1 MNDLVRI
8 TADNDVAVIT
18 IDNPPVNALSP
29 GVPERISA
37 AIDQMNGD
45 SAIKAAVVIG
55 GGRTFV
61 AGADIKEFGKMTSGA
76 SPRRSLLPLLLH
88 IEDSGKPVVM
98 AIHGNAFG
106 GGLELA
112 MAGHY
117 RIASSTA
124 QVGQPEVKLGI
135 IPGAG
140 GTQRLPRLV
149 GVLKAV
155 EMCAEG
161 KPVSAREAATLGLI
175 DRLIEGD
182 LLAGAVSFARE
193 IAGKPAPKT
202 RERTEK
208 LGTATENPAI
218 FGAARDA
225 AGKKQRGMKAPLAA
239 IDAVEAATR
248 LSFEE
253 GCQAEAKLFT
263 ECLFSD
269 QSKALIHIFFGEREV
284 AKIPDV
290 PKETPVLPVNRVA
303 VVGSGTMGGGIAM
316 VFANAGIPVL
326 LKDVDE
332 ATLELG
338 IGKIR
343 KNYASSVQRG
353 RFTQAFM
360 DERLQL
366 ITPVLTYDDFSTVD
380 MVVEAVFEGMEL
392 KRAVFA
398 DLDRVCRRGAIL
410 ASNTSTLN
418 IDEIAGAT
426 SRPEAVI
433 GTHFFSPANVMRLLE
448 IVRGKKSSKEV
459 IATCMQLSKK
469 LGKIGVLV
477 GNCRG
482 FVGNRMFGP
491 YRREA
496 QFLIEEGADVERV
509 DQALV
514 EFGNAMGPLATGDLA
529 GLDVGWRIR
538 KEYRHLEKTGIRQPF
553 GEDRLCELGRYGQKT
568 LKGWYRY
575 DENRRASAD
584 PEVTTLLRK
593 WSADA
598 GIPQRQISDAEIVD
612 RCVYALVNEGA
623 RILEEGYALR
633 AVDIDIIYINGYGFP
648 AYRGGPMWHADTVG
662 LQRVYER
669 ICEFHQQHGELWAP
683 APLLQRLAEAG
694 KTFAEF
700 DKAQVMAAYGP
711 NLQEAAPATEGSL
724 RI

>member
-1 MNDLVRI
+1 MSDLIKVSKE
-8 TADNDVAVIT
+8 NDVAVIT
-18 IDNPPVNALSP
+18 IDNPPVNALGP
-29 GVPERISA
+29 GVPEGIGA
-37 AIDQMNGD
+37 AIDEINRD
-45 SAIKAAVVIG
+45 PAVKAAVVIG
-55 GGRTFV
+55 AGRTFV
-61 AGADIKEFGKMTSGA
+61 AGADIKEFGKMTSGG
-76 SPRRSLLPLLLH
+76 PRRSLLPLLLH
-88 IEDSGKPVVM
+88 IEDSAKPVVM

-117 RIASSTA
+117 RVASPSA
-124 QVGQPEVKLGI
+124 QVGQPEVNLGI
-135 IPGAG
+135 IPGAA

-149 GVLKAV
+149 GVAKAV
-155 EMCAEG
+155 EMCAGG

-182 LLAGAVSFARE
+182 LLSGAVSFARE
-193 IAGKPAPKT
+193 VAGKPAPKA
-202 RERTEK
+202 RERVGK
-208 LGTATENPAI
+208 LGTAEENAAI
-218 FGAARDA
+218 IAAARA
-225 AGKKQRGMKAPLAA
+225 AASKKQRGLKAPLAA
-239 IDAVEAATR
+239 IDAVEAATK
-248 LSFEE
+248 LPFEE
-253 GCQAEAKLFT
+253 GCQVEAKLFT

-269 QSKALIHIFFGEREV
+269 QSKALIHVFFGEREV

-290 PKETPVLPVNRVA
+290 PKETPPLPVNRIA

-332 ATLELG
+332 AALDAG
-338 IGKIR
+338 MGKIR

-353 RFTQAFM
+353 RFTQAFV
-360 DERLQL
+360 DERLKM
-366 ITPVLTYDDFSTVD
+366 ITPVLNYNKFSEVD
-380 MVVEAVFEGMEL
+380 MVVEAVFEGMAL
-392 KRAVFA
+392 KKTVFA
-398 DLDRVCRRGAIL
+398 DLDRACRPSAIL

-418 IDEIAGAT
+418 IDEIASAT

-496 QFLIEEGADVERV
+496 QFLVEEGADVQAV

-538 KEYRHLEKTGIRQPF
+538 KEYRHLEKPGIRQPF
-553 GEDRLCELGRYGQKT
+553 AEDRLCEMGRYGQKT
-568 LKGWYRY
+568 VRGWYRY
-575 DENRRASAD
+575 DENRRPSPD
-584 PEVTTLLRK
+584 PELATLVRR

-598 GIPQRQISDAEIVD
+598 GIPQRRISAEEIVD
-612 RCVYALVNEGA
+612 RCIYALVNEGA

-633 AVDIDIIYINGYGFP
+633 AVDIDIIYIDGYGFP

-662 LQRVYER
+662 LQKVYAR
-669 ICEFHQQHGELWAP
+669 ICEFHEQHGELWAP
-683 APLLQRLAEAG
+683 APLLKRLAEAG

-700 DKAQVMAAYGP
+700 DKEQVAA
-711 NLQEAAPATEGSL
+711 A
-724 RI
+724 

>member
-1 MNDLVRI
+1 MNNLVRI
-8 TADNDVAVIT
+8 TKDKDIAVIT

-29 GVPERISA
+29 GVPEGIWA
-37 AIDQMNGD
+37 AIDEININD
-45 SAIKAAVVIG
+45 EINSDPAVKAAVVIG

-61 AGADIKEFGKMTSGA
+61 AGADIKEFGKMTSGG
-76 SPRRSLLPLLLH
+76 PRRSLLPLLLH

-98 AIHGNAFG
+98 AIHGQAFG

-117 RIASSTA
+117 RVASPTA
-124 QVGQPEVKLGI
+124 QVGQPEVNLGI

-149 GVLKAV
+149 GVAKAV
-155 EMCAEG
+155 EMCAGG
-161 KPVSAREAATLGLI
+161 KPVSAREAAALGLI

-202 RERTEK
+202 RERMEK
-208 LGTATENPAI
+208 LGTAVESAAI
-218 FGAARDA
+218 FAAARDA
-225 AGKKQRGMKAPLAA
+225 AGKKQRGLKAPMAA

-248 LSFEE
+248 LPFEE

-269 QSKALIHIFFGEREV
+269 QSKALIHVFFGEREV

-290 PKETPVLPVNRVA
+290 PRETPVLPVNRVA

-332 ATLELG
+332 ATLDLG
-338 IGKIR
+338 MGKIR

-353 RFTQAFM
+353 RFTQAFV

-366 ITPVLTYDDFSTVD
+366 ITPVRNYDAFSGVD
-380 MVVEAVFEGMEL
+380 MVIEAVFEDMAL
-392 KRAVFA
+392 KKTVFA
-398 DLDRVCRRGAIL
+398 EVDRACRPGAIL
-410 ASNTSTLN
+410 ASNTSTLD
-418 IDEIAGAT
+418 IDEIAAST

-482 FVGNRMFGP
+482 FVGNRMFHS

-496 QFLIEEGADVERV
+496 QFLVEEGAEVEAV
-509 DQALV
+509 DKALV
-514 EFGNAMGPLATGDLA
+514 DFGMAMGPLATGDLA

-538 KEYRHLEKTGIRQPF
+538 KEYRHLEKPGIRQPF
-553 GEDRLCELGRYGQKT
+553 AEDRLCKMGRYGQKT
-568 LKGWYRY
+568 VRGWYRY
-575 DENRRASAD
+575 DENRRASVD
-584 PEVTTLLRK
+584 PELADLVRK
-593 WSADA
+593 WNADA
-598 GIPQRQISDAEIVD
+598 GIPQRQISATEIVD
-612 RCVYALVNEGA
+612 RCIYALVNEGA

-633 AVDIDIIYINGYGFP
+633 AVDIDIIYLNGYGFP

-662 LQRVYER
+662 LPKVCQRV
-669 ICEFHQQHGELWAP
+669 CEFHKQHGELWAP
-683 APLLQRLAEAG
+683 APLLQRLAEEG

-700 DKAQVMAAYGP
+700 DKEQVAA
-711 NLQEAAPATEGSL
+711 A
-724 RI
+724 